1 MNRFVK
7 GVISFTPFIIKKGL
21 NTLYL
26 TIKEAAEFL
35 NMPESYIESLIQQKR
50 IRAVHDGEQ
59 YLLNKEQFNTHLE
72 QMEKYKRLVEE
83 ILNEPI
89 PEDMDVKDED

>member
-1 MNRFVK
+1 M
-7 GVISFTPFIIKKGL
+7 
-21 NTLYL
+21 NTLYI
-26 TIKEAAEFL
+26 TVEEAAEYL
-35 NMPESYIESLIQQKR
+35 NLPKSYVEELIQQKKV
-50 IRAVHDGEQ
+50 RALFDGEQ

-72 QMEKYKRLVEE
+72 QMEKYKQLVEE